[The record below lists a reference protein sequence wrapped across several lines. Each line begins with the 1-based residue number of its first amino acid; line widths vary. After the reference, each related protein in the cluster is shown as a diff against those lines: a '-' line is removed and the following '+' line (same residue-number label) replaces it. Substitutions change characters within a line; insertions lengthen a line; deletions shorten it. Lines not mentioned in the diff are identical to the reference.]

1 MEECIFMHIRHYSAH
16 VYLRR
21 LFNIGIVAFYSSV
34 LTFVLFMFEIVLFSC
49 AHFVWGVW
57 EHEFQ
62 YDK

>member
-49 AHFVWGVW
+49 AHFV
-57 EHEFQ
+57 
-62 YDK
+62 